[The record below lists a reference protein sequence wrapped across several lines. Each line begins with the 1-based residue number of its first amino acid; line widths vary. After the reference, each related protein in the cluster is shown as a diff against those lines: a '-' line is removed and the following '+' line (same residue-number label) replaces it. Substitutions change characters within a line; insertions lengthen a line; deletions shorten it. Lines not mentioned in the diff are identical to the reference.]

1 MLWDYRKRRGTMN
14 ILFFM
19 TPKEKVAYIYD
30 TYTIRQTLEKM
41 EYHRYSSIP
50 IINKEGKYVGTISE
64 GDLLWYIKNHHNL
77 DFKKAEE
84 ILITEVPRKHDNY
97 GIYVNTKI
105 DDLIVASTQQNFI
118 PVLDDRDKF
127 IGIVT
132 RKDIIQ
138 YLLKKIDHKY

>member
-1 MLWDYRKRRGTMN
+1 MN

-30 TYTIRQTLEKM
+30 NYTIRQTLEKM

-64 GDLLWYIKNHHNL
+64 GDLLWYIKNQQQL

-84 ILITEVPRKHDNY
+84 IPITEVPRKHDNY
-97 GIYVNTKI
+97 GIYINTNI

-118 PVLDDRDKF
+118 PVLDDRDTF

-138 YLLKKIDHKY
+138 YLLKKLDHNF